1 MELMAGPLD
10 AIDVRRRVARG
21 RRLVIPVAEPVDMSA
36 LIAAGQALRAR
47 LPLDMHVIASPPT
60 AERGPSLTVLQLVTD
75 TEAMALC
82 PALEHLVVEFR
93 RLAAALVD
101 QLPGG
106 AAVLGGAGRDC
117 PETIRWQ
124 DTTWCVHLHGE
135 HCRFEDLATGVVV
148 EVDLHD
154 PATVDAYF
162 LLVYAE
168 TSGRHRALVDA
179 CVEGFHDMCRLL
191 DLAVI
196 V

>member
-21 RRLVIPVAEPVDMSA
+21 RRLVIPVAEPVDMSD
-36 LIAAGQALRAR
+36 LMAAGQALRAR

-75 TEAMALC
+75 TEAMALR

-191 DLAVI
+191 DLAGI